1 MSNKRRRRNEIR
13 DDLPGSSSDPSR
25 NELEIDPLQST
36 VPPLLTMPTLSNSD
50 MSLDLFPVLTPRPLP
65 SPEHEFDFHPD
76 EFSEL
81 HPEYMDAGPAEA
93 SVTLLPTEKLHDTQ
107 LGVVGL
113 AHVSQKI
120 QTTEELQIDF
130 SIATSEQSLPITD
143 SILPRSS
150 FDEPSVIF
158 EAFNN
163 LGCDDVELPF
173 FDAIEL
179 ELGALR
185 ISGNQEENDPHHN
198 FIEEDQ
204 EDAGCPNLGCT
215 TELFFDALDSPQP
228 LPSSDLPTSDPPL
241 YDGASISVNDAITAV
256 LTFMIGCK
264 ISGAV
269 MDQLI
274 SLINL
279 LLPAGHK
286 FITSLFSFHNHFQ
299 SIKTPLN
306 LIYYCIVC
314 TKGLQAKDSV
324 CDKCGTETKVGFY
337 LHVPLI
343 EQLRALYARPGFV
356 DLLSYRHK
364 RSKKVSDNLEDIYD
378 GFLYKSIEPLLTSEL
393 DITLT
398 WNADGISL
406 YKSSNFQVWPIYF
419 SINELPPEVRH
430 KEENLLLGGIAFGNE
445 KPHPNLLMKPIYEEL
460 KCLENGVEVLVH
472 GKESPDKVKCF
483 LLCGTADAPAKAI
496 FMRMTQFNGF
506 HGCHCCY
513 TKGEKSDQTG
523 QVFVYPF
530 QENLEPR
537 SKDQYK
543 EDLQNLS
550 YGVKGPT
557 YLYWMVRS
565 FFLLSTAV
573 DVMHCIYL
581 GVCRQIFHLW
591 FSTEYFKLVFGEKAE
606 KKVLLDVLSAMFCS
620 FKAPHYLDRPPRSL
634 HHINYFKASEF
645 RTWLFGTALPV
656 FEQHMKEPYFGH
668 FKKLVCGIGLLNQAS
683 VSVSDVQLAREILTS
698 FVRQTQELFGLRNM
712 SYNMHC
718 VLHLPDTVLSLGP
731 LWVSSC
737 FAFENVNGVLS
748 RLVHGT
754 RFAGSQIQSNLGLL
768 RKIPSIINSLQN
780 NVVKSYC
787 SKVMSYRRQLA
798 ITLKLASK
806 TFVIGKIVSTY
817 SFSVTR
823 YLEVLCQ
830 QFPNKRLSFFFRLK
844 KDGFLYVAEE
854 YGRGMKDS
862 TNVLCKFSNG
872 EKLFGSL
879 KIFVKIPSCNCENN
893 YCCHSSS
900 CYALLQRY
908 TIGYPFSIDFP
919 AATISSIVKCV
930 PTEDYCVVEVKDLN
944 SVCFKMFV
952 EPSMFLYVPVNYR
965 EIE

>member
-1 MSNKRRRRNEIR
+1 
-13 DDLPGSSSDPSR
+13 
-25 NELEIDPLQST
+25 
-36 VPPLLTMPTLSNSD
+36 MPTLSNSD

-256 LTFMIGCK
+256 LTFMIGC
-264 ISGAV
+264 
-269 MDQLI
+269 
-274 SLINL
+274 
-279 LLPAGHK
+279 
-286 FITSLFSFHNHFQ
+286 
-299 SIKTPLN
+299 
-306 LIYYCIVC
+306 
-314 TKGLQAKDSV
+314 LQAKDSV

-343 EQLRALYARPGFV
+343 EQLRALYARPGF
-356 DLLSYRHK
+356 
-364 RSKKVSDNLEDIYD
+364 
-378 GFLYKSIEPLLTSEL
+378 
-393 DITLT
+393 
-398 WNADGISL
+398 
-406 YKSSNFQVWPIYF
+406 VWPIYF

-523 QVFVYPF
+523 Q
-530 QENLEPR
+530 ENLEPR

-557 YLYWMVRS
+557 YLYWM
-565 FFLLSTAV
+565 
-573 DVMHCIYL
+573 
-581 GVCRQIFHLW
+581 
-591 FSTEYFKLVFGEKAE
+591 
-606 KKVLLDVLSAMFCS
+606 
-620 FKAPHYLDRPPRSL
+620 
-634 HHINYFKASEF
+634 ASEF

-806 TFVIGKIVSTY
+806 TFVIGKIV
-817 SFSVTR
+817 
-823 YLEVLCQ
+823 
-830 QFPNKRLSFFFRLK
+830 P
-844 KDGFLYVAEE
+844 
-854 YGRGMKDS
+854 
-862 TNVLCKFSNG
+862 
-872 EKLFGSL
+872 
-879 KIFVKIPSCNCENN
+879 
-893 YCCHSSS
+893 
-900 CYALLQRY
+900 
-908 TIGYPFSIDFP
+908 
-919 AATISSIVKCV
+919 
-930 PTEDYCVVEVKDLN
+930 
-944 SVCFKMFV
+944 
-952 EPSMFLYVPVNYR
+952 
-965 EIE
+965 